1 MQVLRKR
8 QLAHGRRVGGRTGG
22 QDGKHELVARRQ
34 SWLPRVVTSCGYP
47 VLPVGRV
54 GYLVCAHVQVR
65 TPERAAPGMAAA
77 VTEAGEAS
85 RESASKSKGAGG
97 GMDLM
102 ADLRARLNRR
112 RSGIGGADAQVPP
125 LTPPPSTST
134 STLCPIHKILN
145 SAHLSLGRR
154 GSLRRS

>member
-1 MQVLRKR
+1 MAVPDGGDARNSL
-8 QLAHGRRVGGRTGG
+8 LASIRNFGGNKTKLKKG
-22 QDGKHELVARRQ
+22 
-34 SWLPRVVTSCGYP
+34 
-47 VLPVGRV
+47 
-54 GYLVCAHVQVR
+54 VQ

-112 RSGIGGADAQVPP
+112 RSGIGGADAQAAKSKTEGSATKTSAQASVDAAAPSP
-125 LTPPPSTST
+125 AREGVSVDTPT
-134 STLCPIHKILN
+134 
-145 SAHLSLGRR
+145 ALSNMQGLGTAI
-154 GSLRRS
+154 GKQASMAQEQETAAEWSDDD